1 MASSPKSPEKTAE
14 ELAIERRQRSLL
26 DDEIG
31 ESEDRLKA
39 LARGSLGRASLLS
52 GAPANRADASGGS
65 RGSRGGAASMIS
77 GGGVGSGP
85 VGGSRPSAP
94 AASAGIKR

>member
-1 MASSPKSPEKTAE
+1 MASSPKSPDKTAE

-39 LARGSLGRASLLS
+39 LARGTLGRSSLLS
-52 GAPANRADASGGS
+52 GAPKDRMAAAGGK
-65 RGSRGGAASMIS
+65 RGSSGGAASLVS
-77 GGGVGSGP
+77 GSLVSGGTTVPGGGRTGGGGV
-85 VGGSRPSAP
+85 AP
-94 AASAGIKR
+94 